1 MGFNKVVIRIWAIV
15 LFFLTPAF
23 LACSQSK
30 SVIKKSYG
38 YYIFR
43 LPGNIPV
50 DMNGEPLPGF
60 RGDTVQTIY
69 IETSVKDIKWD
80 SAWKQ
85 NHAYTIIITPV
96 NEAKVDVGLPK
107 NGDQHIFIEP
117 KEGNYLWR
125 LDLLPVDAD
134 INPPFKSKNSGE
146 VILRGNY
153 KGKIIEHKVSNLVE
167 LYTPDSV

>member
-1 MGFNKVVIRIWAIV
+1 MFQRIIYTIGLLVVI
-15 LFFLTPAF
+15 PAF

-60 RGDTVQTIY
+60 RGDTIQTIY
-69 IETSVKDIKWD
+69 LETSAKDITWD
-80 SAWKQ
+80 SAWKS
-85 NHAYTIIITPV
+85 NKTYTIVVTPV
-96 NEAKVDVGLPK
+96 NESKVEVGLAK
-107 NGDQHIFIEP
+107 NGEQNIVIRA

-125 LDLLPVDAD
+125 LDLLPVDS
-134 INPPFKSKNSGE
+134 PVSSPSKSAGNE
-146 VILRGNY
+146 IILKGKY
-153 KGKIIEHKVSNLVE
+153 KGKTIKHKVGRLTE

>member
-1 MGFNKVVIRIWAIV
+1 MNFNKAVIIIWPIG
-15 LFFLTPAF
+15 LFLLIPAF

-30 SVIKKSYG
+30 SIIKKSYG

-85 NHAYTIIITPV
+85 NNAYIIISTPV
-96 NEAKVDVGLPK
+96 NEAKIDVGLPK
-107 NGDQHIFIEP
+107 NGDQHIFIEA

-125 LDLLPVDAD
+125 LDLLLIDAG
-134 INPPFKSKNSGE
+134 INPPFKLNGDE